1 MVPVRTYRLLY
12 YYIKGSY
19 WNGNIIL
26 FYVIGLA
33 ISAQE
38 TERCS
43 QYIILSHQTDAV
55 SPPSSS
61 APAHMSI
68 PSIHTGLIIGIISM
82 VTTCFIFCTIAVLVE
97 LLLHHRRHKIKR
109 KRPFETNA
117 PTSTTNTTTTND
129 AAPGITCTSNAT
141 RCNCTAP
148 MQQNICYSAASII
161 QENRETG
168 GSYPYS
174 YPYLS
179 SMSLADMS
187 GVHVRTASEGQPN
200 PQGMIR
206 ATAAG
211 DRDEMTSGGNITTK
225 QRSCDNEEDIYS
237 YII

>member
-1 MVPVRTYRLLY
+1 MAT
-12 YYIKGSY
+12 
-19 WNGNIIL
+19 
-26 FYVIGLA
+26 
-33 ISAQE
+33 
-38 TERCS
+38 
-43 QYIILSHQTDAV
+43 
-55 SPPSSS
+55 
-61 APAHMSI
+61 M
-68 PSIHTGLIIGIISM
+68 
-82 VTTCFIFCTIAVLVE
+82 CFIFCTAAVLVE

-148 MQQNICYSAASII
+148 MQQNICYSTASIV
-161 QENRETG
+161 QENQETG

-179 SMSLADMS
+179 SMSLADVS
-187 GVHVRTASEGQPN
+187 GVHATSEGRPN
-200 PQGMIR
+200 PQRMIR
-206 ATAAG
+206 ATVVG
-211 DRDEMTSGGNITTK
+211 NRDEMTSGGNITMK